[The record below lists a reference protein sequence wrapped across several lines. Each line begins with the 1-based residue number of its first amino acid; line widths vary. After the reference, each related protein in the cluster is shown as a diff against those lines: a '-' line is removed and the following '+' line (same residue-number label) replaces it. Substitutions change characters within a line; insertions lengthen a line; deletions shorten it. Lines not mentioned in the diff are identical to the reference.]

1 MNAVCVNSLYPRFR
15 LRVASV
21 MFDFNASLSDVASLS
36 PMSLPVDLIKKR
48 EMIDFRWMQFV
59 HFFSLHL

>member
-36 PMSLPVDLIKKR
+36 PMSLPVDLIKKGN
-48 EMIDFRWMQFV
+48 D
-59 HFFSLHL
+59 